1 MLRVCHLISG
11 DLWAGAEVMAC
22 HLLTHLRAFPDIDLT
37 VILLNEGRL
46 ARELRAAGLPVHVVD
61 ESRRSFPQIANAIR
75 KILAPHPPDILHSH
89 RYKENILAYLV
100 SSFHPGVNFIA
111 TQHGLPET
119 LDQSIPWPERLKSKI
134 NSLILSWY
142 FQKVVAVSGGI
153 RTFFVNDLG
162 FCAERVAVIHN
173 GIEIP
178 PTVCGKAANGPF
190 VIGSAGRLFPVKDYL
205 LMVRI
210 AKELAPEREIYL
222 ALAGDGPERGAL
234 EKAIDEYGLT
244 GRYILKGHL
253 EDMDSFYRGLDL
265 YLNTSVH
272 EGIPMTILEAMVRG
286 LPVIAP
292 LVGGIGEIIEN
303 GVEGF
308 LVPNRDPKAFAEK
321 CLLLLQD
328 AELRQRMGQ
337 AARAKVERGFS
348 AEHMARKYCQLYREL
363 AG

>member
-22 HLLTHLRAFPDIDLT
+22 HLLTHLRSFPELELT

-46 ARELRAAGLPVHVVD
+46 AREVRSAGLPVLVVD
-61 ESRRSFPQIANAIR
+61 ESRNSFPQIANAIR
-75 KILAPHPPDILHSH
+75 KLLAPHLPDILHSH
-89 RYKENILAYLV
+89 GYKGNILAFLAGM
-100 SSFHPGVNFIA
+100 FHPGVSLIS
-111 TQHGLPET
+111 TQHGLPEI
-119 LDQSIPWPERLKSKI
+119 LDQPVSWGGRLISKA
-134 NSLILSWY
+134 NFFVLSRY
-142 FQKVVAVSGGI
+142 FRKVVAVSGNI
-153 RTFFVNDLG
+153 RSFFVNDLG
-162 FCAERVAVIHN
+162 FGTERVAVIHN

-178 PTVCGKAANGPF
+178 PTVCSKAADGSF
-190 VIGSAGRLFPVKDYL
+190 VIGSSGRLFPVKDYP

-210 AKELAPEREIYL
+210 AQELAPQREIRL
-222 ALAGDGPERGAL
+222 ALAGDGPERVAL
-234 EKAIDEYGLT
+234 EKAIDECGLA
-244 GRYILKGHL
+244 GRFALKGHL
-253 EDMDSFYRGLDL
+253 EDMDAFYCGLDL

-272 EGIPMTILEAMVRG
+272 EGIPMTILEAMASG

-292 LVGGIGEIIEN
+292 QVGGIGEIIED

-308 LVPNRDPKAFAEK
+308 LVSSRDPKAFAEK
-321 CLLLLQD
+321 CLLLQD

-348 AEHMARKYCQLYREL
+348 AEHMARKYYQLYREL

>member
-22 HLLTHLRAFPDIDLT
+22 HLLRHLRSFPDLDVA
-37 VILLNEGRL
+37 VILLNDGRL

-61 ESRRSFPQIANAIR
+61 ESHHSFPQIANAIR
-75 KILAPHPPDILHSH
+75 KILATHSPDILHSH
-89 RYKENILAYLV
+89 RYKENILAFLASRFY
-100 SSFHPGVNFIA
+100 PGVRLIA

-119 LDQSIPWPERLKSKI
+119 LDQSLSWLGRLKLKI
-134 NSLILSWY
+134 NSLILSRH
-142 FQKVVAVSGGI
+142 FQKIVAVSEGV

-162 FCAERVAVIHN
+162 FFEEQVAVIHN

-178 PTVCGKAANGPF
+178 ATVCRKAADEHF
-190 VIGSAGRLFPVKDYL
+190 LVGSAGRIFPVKDYG

-210 AKELAPEREIYL
+210 AKELASNREISF

-234 EKAIDEYGLT
+234 EKAIDEYGLA
-244 GRYILKGHL
+244 GRFALNGHL
-253 EDMDSFYRGLDL
+253 ENMDSFYRGLDL

-272 EGIPMTILEAMVRG
+272 EGIPMTILEAMARG

-292 LVGGIGEIIEN
+292 QIGGIVEIIEH

-308 LVPNRDPKAFAEK
+308 LVPTGILKAFAEK
-321 CLLLLQD
+321 CRLLKD

-337 AARAKVERGFS
+337 AARLKIEKSFS
-348 AEHMARKYCQLYREL
+348 AEHMSREYYQLYRDL
-363 AG
+363 AV